1 MPKQRLTWLRHN
13 NLKIFERTGPV
24 NTQQVIDALKEA
36 PNPPQTIVVAS
47 VTGDSAVKVA
57 EQIKNRK
64 IIAVTCPQGMFWEVN
79 AMNADLFDKIPEL
92 KARREEWQK
101 RQLDRVPLSITPEN
115 KEKLK
120 ELGVETVRG
129 TIPLFGPTFSMRLHL
144 RKTTSLDIVA
154 KTLELISPGT
164 LVCLET
170 VLMATDAGLI
180 PEGELVYAAAGT
192 EMGLDTAWVVKSCA
206 SANMFHPTKG
216 FRFVELLAKP
226 GLALNPS
233 ININYLR

>member
-1 MPKQRLTWLRHN
+1 MAI
-13 NLKIFERTGPV
+13 LKVFERPGPV
-24 NTQQVIDALKEA
+24 NTDETLTILQNA
-36 PNPPQTIVVAS
+36 PQSLEFLVVAS
-47 VTGDSAVKVA
+47 VTGDSAVKAA
-57 EQIKNRK
+57 ERIKNRK
-64 IIAVTCPQGMFWEVN
+64 IICVTCPQGMFWEVN

-192 EMGLDTAWVVKSCA
+192 EMGLDTVWIVKSCA

-216 FRFVELLAKP
+216 YRFVELLAKP